1 MKHHAEYTFDADHSI
16 GTLLQRYAEEE
27 GALFA
32 AYRVVHPLIERV
44 SFKVSSRNDTREF
57 VDGVFDRIILDI
69 KSVEELFTKAST
81 VSP

>member
-1 MKHHAEYTFDADHSI
+1 MAQSSFILRSS
-16 GTLLQRYAEEE
+16 RPSS
-27 GALFA
+27 GASKLRKA
-32 AYRVVHPLIERV
+32 RCSYRVVHPLIERV

-69 KSVEELFTKAST
+69 KSVEELLTKASK